1 MTLSADEPASA
12 LFVGRPAEA
21 PEDSLAEQFDLSTEP
36 ESASTPRDQRRPAR
50 RLLQWRA
57 RAAVPVAASTAVAPA
72 RPASRSTA
80 GAAHPVRS
88 FLTVT
93 AVAGLVATVAIP
105 AFAAGAG
112 ASAEAVTLQQVAADN
127 AQSLVVASEAT
138 PEALARDSY
147 SATTLE
153 EIQSKKAEEAAK
165 AAAAARIA
173 AASTSS
179 SAAYSGAIALSI
191 ASSGSVVRP
200 LTSFNNF
207 GTPYAGHKGVDYMA
221 DRYTPIYAIADGVVI
236 ESAESSNGWGVYVK
250 IAHNING
257 TTVTS
262 LYAHMSYGT
271 RRVTVGQTVTAGQ
284 LIGQVG
290 DTGRAYG
297 THLHLE
303 IYVSGSWVNAE
314 SWLQAN
320 VS

>member
-1 MTLSADEPASA
+1 M
-12 LFVGRPAEA
+12 
-21 PEDSLAEQFDLSTEP
+21 AEQFDSSTEP
-36 ESASTPRDQRRPAR
+36 ETVPTTPDQRGRAR
-50 RLLQWRA
+50 RLLSPRSA
-57 RAAVPVAASTAVAPA
+57 SRTPVVASTAVAKPRKSA
-72 RPASRSTA
+72 RPARTT
-80 GAAHPVRS
+80 AHPVRS

-112 ASAEAVTLQQVAADN
+112 TSAEAAVTVQQVAAEN

-147 SATTLE
+147 SATTPQ
-153 EIQSKKAEEAAK
+153 EIQAKKDEEAAK

-173 AASTSS
+173 AAAASAKSTSS
-179 SAAYSGAIALSI
+179 SSTAYSGAVALSI
-191 ASSGSVVRP
+191 ATSGSVVRP
-200 LTSFNNF
+200 LTSFNSF
-207 GTPYAGHKGVDYMA
+207 GTPYAGHKGTDYMA
-221 DRYTPIYAIADGVVI
+221 DRYTPIYAIADGVVV

-271 RRVTVGQTVTAGQ
+271 RRVTVGQTVSAGQ

-290 DTGRAYG
+290 DTGRAFG

-303 IYVSGSWVNAE
+303 IYVSGAWVVPE
-314 SWLQAN
+314 GWLQAN

>member
-1 MTLSADEPASA
+1 MTLSADEPAS
-12 LFVGRPAEA
+12 FSYSGRGAEA
-21 PEDSLAEQFDLSTEP
+21 PEDSLAEQFDSSTEP
-36 ESASTPRDQRRPAR
+36 ESVPTAPDQRGRAR
-50 RLLQWRA
+50 RFFVQRSATPALAKASKPSR
-57 RAAVPVAASTAVAPA
+57 PV
-72 RPASRSTA
+72 RST
-80 GAAHPVRS
+80 AHPVRS

-105 AFAAGAG
+105 AFAAGTG
-112 ASAEAVTLQQVAADN
+112 TPAEAVTLQQVAAEN
-127 AQSLVVASEAT
+127 AQSLVVASEET

-147 SATTLE
+147 SATTPG
-153 EIQSKKAEEAAK
+153 EIKAKKDEEAAK

-173 AASTSS
+173 AAATASSNAST
-179 SAAYSGAIALSI
+179 AYSGAVALSI
-191 ASSGSVVRP
+191 ATSGAVVRP

-207 GTPYAGHKGVDYMA
+207 GTPYAGHKGTDYMA
-221 DRYTPIYAIADGVVI
+221 DRFTPIYSIADGVVI
-236 ESAESSNGWGVYVK
+236 ESAETSNGWGVYVK

-262 LYAHMSYGT
+262 LYAHMTPGT

-290 DTGRAYG
+290 DTGRAFG

-303 IYVSGSWVNAE
+303 TYISGSWVNAE

-320 VS
+320 VG

>member
-1 MTLSADEPASA
+1 M
-12 LFVGRPAEA
+12 
-21 PEDSLAEQFDLSTEP
+21 
-36 ESASTPRDQRRPAR
+36 
-50 RLLQWRA
+50 
-57 RAAVPVAASTAVAPA
+57 
-72 RPASRSTA
+72 
-80 GAAHPVRS
+80 RS

-93 AVAGLVATVAIP
+93 AVAGLVAAVGIP
-105 AFAAGAG
+105 AFAAGTG
-112 ASAEAVTLQQVAADN
+112 SSAEALTLQQVAAEN

-147 SATTLE
+147 SATTPQ
-153 EIQSKKAEEAAK
+153 EIQAKQDEEAAK
-165 AAAAARIA
+165 SAAAARIS
-173 AASTSS
+173 AASSA

-200 LTSFNNF
+200 LTSFNSF
-207 GTPYAGHKGVDYMA
+207 GTPYAGHKGTDYMA
-221 DRYTPIYAIADGVVI
+221 DRYTPIYAMADGVVI
-236 ESAESSNGWGVYVK
+236 ESTESSSGWGVYVK

-271 RRVTVGQTVTAGQ
+271 RRVTVGQAVTAGQ